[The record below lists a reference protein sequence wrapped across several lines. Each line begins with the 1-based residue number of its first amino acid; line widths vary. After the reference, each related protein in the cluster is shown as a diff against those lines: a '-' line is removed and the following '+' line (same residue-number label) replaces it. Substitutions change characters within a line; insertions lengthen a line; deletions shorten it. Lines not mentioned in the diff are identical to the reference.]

1 MVDIT
6 TIESDAEQAIAIAET
21 VLPNLFNLPSWLL
34 PALQAAAKA
43 VATVQAASPGTSAPT
58 AAAAVV
64 DHLTPG
70 APAAPALN

>member
-1 MVDIT
+1 MVDLT
-6 TIESDAEQAIAIAET
+6 TIENDAEQALVIAEQI
-21 VLPNLFNLPSWLL
+21 LPNLFNLPSWLL

-43 VATVQAASPGTSAPT
+43 IATVAGATGTPAPE

-70 APAAPALN
+70 KPAAAALQ